1 MALPGKKEIKVTAS
15 DALEF
20 EPVVHPPTPRGWGLK
35 VLVLLVLAGGGAG
48 AWLFYGDQLERIWAS
63 SEPGI
68 PLVKAAPG
76 PVKVRPENPGGLRVP
91 DRDKL
96 VYDRIQ
102 GKTAERTEGDGP
114 FPDRGPE
121 RLLPPPEEPL
131 PKPSASAKP
140 AKAEPLKKDAAPS
153 EPARPEKLVGK
164 AKVQPKPQA
173 KAKPVA
179 KVPTIK
185 DVKTAKRP
193 APPPPPPAP
202 PAAPKSKSPIL
213 AAAKRLSKPEAET
226 PAPEPAPL
234 KGKQTPTAKIQPPEP
249 KPPTPAPTPTV
260 RPAQAPPPVP
270 AAPKKTAAKAPDPQP
285 KPQPIPKS
293 RAYLVQLAAARSP
306 QGARTEWARLRSK
319 HLDLLGDL
327 GLTVTKA
334 DLGPAR
340 GIYYRLRAGPISDE
354 AKARQL
360 CKRLA
365 ERQVGCLIIKP
376 EK

>member
-20 EPVVHPPTPRGWGLK
+20 EPVVHHPPPRGWWLK

-48 AWLFYGDQLERIWAS
+48 AWFFYGDQLKRIWAS
-63 SEPGI
+63 AEPGI

-102 GKTAERTEGDGP
+102 GKTAERTEGEGDGP
-114 FPDRGPE
+114 LPDRGPE

-131 PKPSASAKP
+131 PKPSASG
-140 AKAEPLKKDAAPS
+140 KAVKA

-164 AKVQPKPQA
+164 AKAQAKPKP
-173 KAKPVA
+173 KPKPVA

-202 PAAPKSKSPIL
+202 PAAAKSKSPVL
-213 AAAKRLSKPEAET
+213 AAAKRLSTPKAET

-260 RPAQAPPPVP
+260 SPTKPPPPVP

-306 QGARTEWARLRSK
+306 QGARTEWTRLRSK

-340 GIYYRLRAGPISDE
+340 GIYYRLRAGPISSED
-354 AKARQL
+354 KARQL

-376 EK
+376 KK

>member
-20 EPVVHPPTPRGWGLK
+20 EPVVPLPPPKGWLLK
-35 VLVLLVLAGGGAG
+35 VLVLLVLTGSGAG
-48 AWLFYGDQLERIWAS
+48 AWFFYGEQLKRIWAS
-63 SEPGI
+63 AEPGI

-76 PVKVRPENPGGLRVP
+76 PVKVRPENPGGLRIP

-114 FPDRGPE
+114 SQGRGPE

-131 PKPSASAKP
+131 PKPSASGKP
-140 AKAEPLKKDAAPS
+140 AKAEPLKKDAVPS
-153 EPARPEKLVGK
+153 EPAQPEKLVGK
-164 AKVQPKPQA
+164 AKPQA
-173 KAKPVA
+173 KPKPVA
-179 KVPTIK
+179 QVPTIR

-213 AAAKRLSKPEAET
+213 AAAKRLSKPKAET
-226 PAPEPAPL
+226 PAPE
-234 KGKQTPTAKIQPPEP
+234 KGKQTPTAKLQPPEP

-270 AAPKKTAAKAPDPQP
+270 AIPKQTAAITPDSQP

-306 QGARTEWARLRSK
+306 QGARTEWTRLRSK

-327 GLTVTKA
+327 GLIVTKA

-340 GIYYRLRAGPISDE
+340 GIYYRLRAGPIADE

-376 EK
+376 KK

>member
-1 MALPGKKEIKVTAS
+1 MALPDSREIKVTAS

-20 EPVVHPPTPRGWGLK
+20 EPVAHPPSPRGWGLK
-35 VLVLLVLAGGGAG
+35 VLVLLVLAGAAAG
-48 AWLFYGDQLERIWAS
+48 AWFFYGDMLKRIWAS
-63 SEPGI
+63 AEPEI

-76 PVKVRPENPGGLRVP
+76 PVKVRPDNPGGLRVP

-102 GKTAERTEGDGP
+102 GKTAEWTEGDGP
-114 FPDRGPE
+114 LPDRGPE

-131 PKPSASAKP
+131 PKPGASGKP
-140 AKAEPLKKDAAPS
+140 AKAEALEKDTAPS
-153 EPARPEKLVGK
+153 EPARPEKLVDT
-164 AKVQPKPQA
+164 V

-202 PAAPKSKSPIL
+202 PAAPKSKSPIV
-213 AAAKRLSKPEAET
+213 AAAKRLSKPEAKT
-226 PAPEPAPL
+226 PAPE
-234 KGKQTPTAKIQPPEP
+234 KSKQTPTAKRQPPEP

-270 AAPKKTAAKAPDPQP
+270 AIPKKTAAKTPDPQP
-285 KPQPIPKS
+285 KPQPIPRS

-306 QGARTEWARLRSK
+306 QGARTEWTRLRSK

-376 EK
+376 QK

>member
-20 EPVVHPPTPRGWGLK
+20 EPVVPPPTPRGWGLK
-35 VLVLLVLAGGGAG
+35 VIVLLVLAGAAAG
-48 AWLFYGDQLERIWAS
+48 AWFFYGDRLERIWTSA
-63 SEPGI
+63 EPEI

-114 FPDRGPE
+114 LPDRGPE

-131 PKPSASAKP
+131 PKPSASGKP

-153 EPARPEKLVGK
+153 EPAQPEKLAGK
-164 AKVQPKPQA
+164 PEPQPV
-173 KAKPVA
+173 AKPLA

-193 APPPPPPAP
+193 PPPPPPPAP
-202 PAAPKSKSPIL
+202 PAAAKSKSPVL
-213 AAAKRLSKPEAET
+213 AAVQRLSKPEAET
-226 PAPEPAPL
+226 PAPE
-234 KGKQTPTAKIQPPEP
+234 KGKQTPTAERQPPEP

-260 RPAQAPPPVP
+260 LPTKPPPPVP
-270 AAPKKTAAKAPDPQP
+270 AAPKKTAAKTTDPQP

-306 QGARTEWARLRSK
+306 QGARTEWSRLRSK

-340 GIYYRLRAGPISDE
+340 GIYYRLRAGPISGE

-360 CKRLA
+360 CKQLA

>member
-1 MALPGKKEIKVTAS
+1 MPSDRDLKVTAS
-15 DALEF
+15 DAPEF
-20 EPVVHPPTPRGWGLK
+20 EPVAPEPPKRRLGWK
-35 VLVLLVLAGGGAG
+35 VFVFLVVAGAG
-48 AWLFYGDQLERIWAS
+48 AWSYYGDQLKQLWR
-63 SEPGI
+63 GGQGDI
-68 PLVKAAPG
+68 PLIKADPG
-76 PVKVRPENPGGLRVP
+76 PIKVRPESPGGLRVP

-102 GKTAERTEGDGP
+102 GKPPKGGEGEGP
-114 FPDRGPE
+114 SEDRGPE
-121 RLLPPPEEPL
+121 RLLPPPEQPL
-131 PKPSASAKP
+131 PKPTAAKP
-140 AKAEPLKKDAAPS
+140 KSLKAETLA
-153 EPARPEKLVGK
+153 GK
-164 AKVQPKPQA
+164 TQPKPQP
-173 KAKPVA
+173 KPKTKPVA

-202 PAAPKSKSPIL
+202 PAAPKTTSPVV
-213 AAAKRLSKPEAET
+213 AAAKRLSKPKAET
-226 PAPEPAPL
+226 QASAA
-234 KGKQTPTAKIQPPEP
+234 KQTPTAKKQPPEP
-249 KPPTPAPTPTV
+249 KPPASAPTPTV
-260 RPAQAPPPVP
+260 SPAKPPPTVP
-270 AAPKKTAAKAPDPQP
+270 AAPKKTAAKTPDPQP
-285 KPQPIPKS
+285 KPETKPGPIPKS

-306 QGARTEWARLRSK
+306 QGARTEWTRLRSK

-354 AKARQL
+354 AEARRL

-376 EK
+376 DK

>member
-1 MALPGKKEIKVTAS
+1 MALPGAKEIKVTAS

-20 EPVVHPPTPRGWGLK
+20 EPVVHHPSPRGWRLK

-48 AWLFYGDQLERIWAS
+48 AWFFYGDQLERIWS
-63 SEPGI
+63 SAEPGI

-114 FPDRGPE
+114 LPDRGPE

-131 PKPSASAKP
+131 PKPTASGKP
-140 AKAEPLKKDAAPS
+140 AKAEPLKKDTAPS
-153 EPARPEKLVGK
+153 EPARPEKL
-164 AKVQPKPQA
+164 ADEA

-185 DVKTAKRP
+185 DVETAKRP

-202 PAAPKSKSPIL
+202 PAAAKSKSPVL
-213 AAAKRLSKPEAET
+213 AAAKRLSKPETKT
-226 PAPEPAPL
+226 PAPE
-234 KGKQTPTAKIQPPEP
+234 KSKQTPTAKRQPPDP

-260 RPAQAPPPVP
+260 RSAQAPPPVP
-270 AAPKKTAAKAPDPQP
+270 AIPKKTAATTPDPQP
-285 KPQPIPKS
+285 KPQPIPRS

-306 QGARTEWARLRSK
+306 QGARTEWTRLRSK

-354 AKARQL
+354 GKARQL

-376 EK
+376 QK